1 MFTTT
6 RNRLEVAREGGF
18 TLIELLI
25 VIVILGILAGIVTF
39 GVAQFRGDAS
49 TSCTSANAKII
60 ATANAAYQAKY
71 PGAAALT
78 GAQLHSA
85 GYLQDDPGAC

>member
-1 MFTTT
+1 MFITI
-6 RNRLEVAREGGF
+6 RHRLQTGREGGF

-49 TSCTSANAKII
+49 NSCTAANQKIVD
-60 ATANAAYQAKY
+60 TANTAYQAKF
-71 PGAAALT
+71 PGSPVQT
-78 GAQLHSA
+78 GAQLHAA
-85 GYLQDDPGAC
+85 GYLQDTPGAC